1 MFSSE
6 ASLRTPDS
14 SQLAGPTA
22 TLTRKQQKGFLTL
35 TDFNDARPQ
44 GSRVC
49 IFSND
54 VRRAV

>member
-35 TDFNDARPQ
+35 TAWTSVMLMHNLREVAFA
-44 GSRVC
+44 
-49 IFSND
+49 FFLMM
-54 VRRAV
+54 

>member
-35 TDFNDARPQ
+35 TAWTSMTHNLREVAFA
-44 GSRVC
+44 
-49 IFSND
+49 FFLMM
-54 VRRAV
+54 